1 MKQKKIIQVIT
12 LVAIA
17 IVFLGA
23 GFALGR
29 SGQSKEAAGDTV
41 KVQESQYG
49 AEAKE
54 EKTSKKAGTRS
65 VAVVNLDN
73 GVEQNG
79 SNINY
84 AASLIQFPNNDFS
97 YTSLEEARTGI
108 TSGTYAAYV
117 IIPSAFSANI
127 QSLNTTMTKSGI
139 TYELNQNLPEEDKL
153 AALKQLN
160 SFIQG
165 MSDHVSI
172 LYMSGVMKEF
182 HGAQDSALTVMAND
196 KEDVDAISV
205 ISPHDLEKYV
215 RFPQLA
221 QPDMKVSA
229 LDIQGYIT
237 QNGELLERIRSEYE
251 YVEEKGEEDKK
262 ELTAQGSA
270 VSELFAT
277 TNDEIQNF
285 DVTKGK
291 DGNNVYDKG
300 LNTVESTLQDYNE
313 GIEES
318 KNNIQKDVG
327 DAEAEL
333 KTIESCWYGTKE
345 GIRKYREGEDAEMND
360 AVNKLASIL
369 SSGIYEGTIEGSAP
383 AYSVNDPGTGSI
395 TMDGTVYYIWD
406 MATESLNEEGIESFL
421 IDYTDALALTYTGTY
436 SIGDEENKVPI
447 NNVDNIRSLI
457 NESILPTYDPSRFI
471 KNPDENYTEGNSS
484 KNNADVDDAF
494 ISIKSKLSF
503 DTSADSGYKIDTVNS
518 AEILDTVNKDIVA
531 PLLRKTKKLKTEA
544 TANYNIS
551 AGELENFR
559 NNVEVFNPLKYLDRG
574 AIQSSYADMQSNG
587 SDMQKTITERD
598 ASQSET
604 LSNTYTT
611 YAENQTKL
619 QDNVK
624 SATKASNEAVAEG
637 LSGAKSVKVNNSA
650 ENQLL
655 LQAFTQKLPYTRI
668 GTLENTMAA
677 EFIISPLYVSEEA
690 SAVDQAQADT
700 QEKAAASVGAVSA
713 VDDEKDDESN
723 SSKAVPTLVV
733 LLGVLLLGAA
743 IGKTLSNRGA
753 KDKNSTD
760 IK

>member
-237 QNGELLERIRSEYE
+237 QNGELISNIEKEYE
-251 YVEEKGEEDKK
+251 RAAESAKEESETLKEQGGTVNSQFEFTNKAIQGVDITKNAKGH
-262 ELTAQGSA
+262 
-270 VSELFAT
+270 
-277 TNDEIQNF
+277 I
-285 DVTKGK
+285 
-291 DGNNVYDKG
+291 VYDAK
-300 LNTVESTLQDYNE
+300 LNTVENTLKDYNLTLE
-313 GIEES
+313 TNRKQIQENVDIAEKEAGNLRSYWDGTQYGIGRYEE
-318 KNNIQKDVG
+318 
-327 DAEAEL
+327 E
-333 KTIESCWYGTKE
+333 TT
-345 GIRKYREGEDAEMND
+345 D
-360 AVNKLASIL
+360 AVTTLASIL
-369 SSGIYEGTIEGSAP
+369 SSGNVEVNTDAVPE
-383 AYSVNDPGTGSI
+383 YSVNTESGVISMSGTDYPILTVGETIEDGAAVALNKEVLDVFLQAYLEEYKGLIKSTATYSVGEGTDITDGVRIEVLIKDTLPVCDPSKFVKTNDPDNPY
-395 TMDGTVYYIWD
+395 DGTNPSSTNIKEVNEIFDD
-406 MATESLNEEGIESFL
+406 MIETRLAFDTAAEGDFK
-421 IDYTDALALTYTGTY
+421 IDTTISGKLEDVQEAVNVDVINPL
-436 SIGDEENKVPI
+436 EENK
-447 NNVDNIRSLI
+447 SLI
-457 NESILPTYDPSRFI
+457 NSQYKESYEKSAGVLLDFQNQLGLYDPMQHLNQSVI
-471 KNPDENYTEGNSS
+471 QDSYT
-484 KNNADVDDAF
+484 
-494 ISIKSKLSF
+494 
-503 DTSADSGYKIDTVNS
+503 
-518 AEILDTVNKDIVA
+518 
-531 PLLRKTKKLKTEA
+531 
-544 TANYNIS
+544 
-551 AGELENFR
+551 
-559 NNVEVFNPLKYLDRG
+559 
-574 AIQSSYADMQSNG
+574 DMQSNG

-598 ASQSET
+598 A
-604 LSNTYTT
+604 
-611 YAENQTKL
+611 
-619 QDNVK
+619 
-624 SATKASNEAVAEG
+624 
-637 LSGAKSVKVNNSA
+637 
-650 ENQLL
+650 
-655 LQAFTQKLPYTRI
+655 
-668 GTLENTMAA
+668 
-677 EFIISPLYVSEEA
+677 
-690 SAVDQAQADT
+690 
-700 QEKAAASVGAVSA
+700 
-713 VDDEKDDESN
+713 
-723 SSKAVPTLVV
+723 
-733 LLGVLLLGAA
+733 
-743 IGKTLSNRGA
+743 
-753 KDKNSTD
+753 
-760 IK
+760 